1 MRWQV
6 LGDFLKIASWPLGFI
21 LLAAGAGRTFMLTEW
36 IAMGSFVLFT
46 WIGLPL
52 MGVKAT
58 GVAFVGLYAVYL
70 PLVYWL
76 AVRRTGFAW
85 SSAVFGLVM
94 RAGALA
100 MLVLLLSEWSL
111 LLGASVGLL
120 CAIVSGLH
128 GLSRLGNMAS
138 VGGRLGRLAALSGK
152 VLGWMR
158 LR

>member
-1 MRWQV
+1 MLDLFL
-6 LGDFLKIASWPLGFI
+6 LG
-21 LLAAGAGRTFMLTEW
+21 
-36 IAMGSFVLFT
+36 
-46 WIGLPL
+46 
-52 MGVKAT
+52 
-58 GVAFVGLYAVYL
+58 
-70 PLVYWL
+70 
-76 AVRRTGFAW
+76 
-85 SSAVFGLVM
+85 
-94 RAGALA
+94 GALA
-100 MLVLLLSEWSL
+100 MLTLLLSEWSL